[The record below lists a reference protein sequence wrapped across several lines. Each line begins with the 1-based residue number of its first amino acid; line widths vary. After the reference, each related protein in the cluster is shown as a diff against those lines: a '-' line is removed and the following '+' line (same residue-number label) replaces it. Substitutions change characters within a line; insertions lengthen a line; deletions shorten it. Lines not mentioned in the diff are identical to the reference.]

1 MAIFEKILD
10 LNTFTASQACTYEGN
25 DEAALILRCQKG
37 DHSAFNLLFKK
48 YRNQAFEVAYRFT
61 RNGED
66 SEDVV
71 QSAFIRAFKYIQR
84 FDTRYPFY
92 PWLRMIVINESQ
104 TFLEKKKRKK
114 VEPLENPDPEV
125 PGPID
130 VTPDTS
136 VVLPDERVRRKQL
149 RELINTAVD
158 QLPEQ
163 QRICFTLFEMQD
175 MKVREIAEQ
184 LNCTEGTVKTHL
196 HRARYTLRVLLK
208 DSLKDY

>member
-1 MAIFEKILD
+1 MAILEKILEI
-10 LNTFTASQACTYEGN
+10 NTFTNSQPCSLEGS
-25 DEAALILRCQKG
+25 DESILIHRCKNG
-37 DHSAFNLLFKK
+37 DHSAFNQLFKQ

-66 SEDVV
+66 AEDVV

-92 PWLRMIVINESQ
+92 PWFRTIVINESQ
-104 TFLEKKKRKK
+104 TFLEKKKRKR
-114 VEPLENPDPEV
+114 VEPLENPNPEI

-130 VTPDTS
+130 ITPDLS
-136 VVLPDERVRRKQL
+136 VVAPDERVHRNQL
-149 RELINTAVD
+149 KSLIDNAVA
-158 QLPEQ
+158 QLPTQ

-175 MKVREIAEQ
+175 MKVREIAVQ

-196 HRARYTLRVLLK
+196 HRARFALRVLLK
-208 DSLKDY
+208 DNLKDY